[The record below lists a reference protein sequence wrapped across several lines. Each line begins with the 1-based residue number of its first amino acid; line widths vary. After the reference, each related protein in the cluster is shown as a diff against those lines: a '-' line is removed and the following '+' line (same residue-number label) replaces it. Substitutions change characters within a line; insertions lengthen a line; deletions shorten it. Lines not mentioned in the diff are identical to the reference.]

1 MEPQGRSVSPLRTRK
16 RSWTL
21 GPSKTTLGSRSGRSN
36 GWAECREKNVGIGPT
51 GRFFLLT
58 FPLIGQC
65 YRVSKE
71 RFARDTFKASREA
84 RRRTDRPV
92 LREPRVGGAGG
103 GSSYRRWTLLAN
115 RRASRWLC
123 LAIAG

>member
-21 GPSKTTLGSRSGRSN
+21 GPSKTTLGSRSGRSS

-65 YRVSKE
+65 YRLARKLLISKPLVIL
-71 RFARDTFKASREA
+71 ARDNATPYSLRGKTQPNVGVQHRIPPAFK
-84 RRRTDRPV
+84 P
-92 LREPRVGGAGG
+92 
-103 GSSYRRWTLLAN
+103 
-115 RRASRWLC
+115 
-123 LAIAG
+123 

>member
-65 YRVSKE
+65 YRPDSQTVESLHPSVQIE
-71 RFARDTFKASREA
+71 
-84 RRRTDRPV
+84 
-92 LREPRVGGAGG
+92 LCCG
-103 GSSYRRWTLLAN
+103 N
-115 RRASRWLC
+115 RAFCMNVTTCILQAVAEFSFCTPSALPDSC
-123 LAIAG
+123 I